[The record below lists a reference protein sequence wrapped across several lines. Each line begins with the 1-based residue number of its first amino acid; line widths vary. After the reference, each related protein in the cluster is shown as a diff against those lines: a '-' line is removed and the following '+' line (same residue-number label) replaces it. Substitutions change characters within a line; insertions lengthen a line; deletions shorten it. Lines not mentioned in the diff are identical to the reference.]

1 VILEIARG
9 EFRTQVER
17 KFVEDLIVYSDNKIR
32 EGERIRTERKQL
44 SFW

>member
-9 EFRTQVER
+9 EFRTQVKG
-17 KFVEDLIVYSDNKIR
+17 KFVEDLIYSDNRIR